1 MLSPDEAREKAGLTP
16 TGEPWAEKHYIT
28 KNYEEAGS
36 KSSEETI
43 KTPGSVFNYSAC
55 CDTIYAKDQPRDSKG
70 RFAGTGGSKRRYKA
84 KLGKK
89 EYSRLCS
96 QIATDFPDLKPG
108 DRKEFYCNRN
118 HVYSFTVIEFGTYDF
133 TLRKEIH
140 EKNRGKKGGKK
151 L

>member
-43 KTPGSVFNYSAC
+43 KTPGSVLNYSAC
-55 CDTIYAKDQPRDSKG
+55 CDTIYAK
-70 RFAGTGGSKRRYKA
+70 
-84 KLGKK
+84 
-89 EYSRLCS
+89 
-96 QIATDFPDLKPG
+96 DLKPG

-133 TLRKEIH
+133 TLRKEIY